1 MDEQIIGQVFSTI
14 LYVDQEE
21 LMELALKR
29 FQRFEQFTQQVQ
41 LIVVDPHLSEAVK
54 AACGGCPNVRY
65 LPAEGVEIAEAYNL
79 GLGEAKGKYIG
90 FSRAS
95 GA

>member
-29 FQRFEQFTQQVQ
+29 FQRFEQFTQ
-41 LIVVDPHLSEAVK
+41 
-54 AACGGCPNVRY
+54 
-65 LPAEGVEIAEAYNL
+65 
-79 GLGEAKGKYIG
+79 
-90 FSRAS
+90 
-95 GA
+95 